1 VTSEL
6 EDPTEGAPTVAPA
19 KSRRRGLIEW
29 LIVLVA
35 VVVLSLLVR
44 TFVVQD
50 FSIPSGSMRPTLGVG
65 NRILVD
71 KLSVDFGTINVG
83 DIVVFKAP
91 PAVATLCHDNIP
103 DLVKRVI
110 GVPGDVLNTVG
121 NTIFID
127 GHKLHQKWPH
137 FPALGTGPESAI
149 HDFTVPAGQYFMMG
163 DNHAISCDSRTWG
176 TVPRSDI
183 IGKVFLKFWPLSQWH
198 WF

>member
-1 VTSEL
+1 VTDL
-6 EDPTEGAPTVAPA
+6 KDPTEEVPA
-19 KSRRRGLIEW
+19 KSKSRGFIEW
-29 LIVLVA
+29 I
-35 VVVLSLLVR
+35 VVLIAAVTVSFLIR
-44 TFVVQD
+44 SYVVQEY
-50 FSIPSGSMRPTLGVG
+50 SIPSGSMRPTLDIG
-65 NRILVD
+65 NRILVN

-91 PAVATLCHDNIP
+91 PRVASACNDDIP

-121 NTIFID
+121 NTIYID
-127 GHKLHQKWPH
+127 GKKLHQRWSH
-137 FPALGTGPESAI
+137 FPSLGEGPGSAI

-163 DNHAISCDSRTWG
+163 DNHADSCDSRSWG

-183 IGKVFLKFWPLSQWH
+183 IGKVFLKIWPLSQWH